1 MDITPNATAGRQ
13 IVESYGDG
21 HFTIS
26 GTRHKGSLV
35 VMPEAI
41 LPWPVVDFAAA
52 TPESLVFLR
61 DLDVPVELLLLGSG
75 ETQVFLRPALRQ
87 AFKDRLG
94 MTVECMASGAA
105 CRTYNVLA
113 SEDRR
118 VAAALIAVA

>member
-1 MDITPNATAGRQ
+1 MDITPSAAAGRQ

-26 GTRHKGSLV
+26 GTRHQGSLV
-35 VMPEAI
+35 VTPELV
-41 LPWPVVDFAAA
+41 LPWPVAVFEAA
-52 TPESLVFLR
+52 TPESLAFLT
-61 DLDVPVELLLLGSG
+61 DLEVAVELLLIGSG
-75 ETQVFLRPALRQ
+75 ETQTFLRPALRQ

-94 MTVECMASGAA
+94 IAVECMASGAA

-118 VAAALIAVA
+118 VAAALIAVP

>member
-1 MDITPNATAGRQ
+1 MDITPSATVGRQ

-21 HFTIS
+21 HFTVS
-26 GTRHKGSLV
+26 GQRHQGSLV
-35 VMPEAI
+35 VTPEVV
-41 LPWPVVDFAAA
+41 LPWPVAEFAAA
-52 TPESLVFLR
+52 TPESLAFLKH
-61 DLDVPVELLLLGSG
+61 LEVPVDLLLLGCG

-87 AFKDRLG
+87 AYKDLLG
-94 MTVECMASGAA
+94 LTVECMASGAA